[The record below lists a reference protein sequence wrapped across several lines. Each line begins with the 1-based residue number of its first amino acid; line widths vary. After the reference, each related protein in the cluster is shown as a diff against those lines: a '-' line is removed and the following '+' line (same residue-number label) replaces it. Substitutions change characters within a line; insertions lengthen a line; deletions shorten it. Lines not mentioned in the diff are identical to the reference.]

1 LFKIQ
6 LGFVMKETNQIVKKS
21 NDLITAKYRLTIIQ
35 QYVLHN
41 VISQIHIEDTDFKK
55 YEVNVRSIAENH
67 GIDTKN
73 AYRYIKKSA
82 LELNKQP
89 IIIGDEI
96 EGIALNW
103 FSSVRYNSNRGTLL
117 VDFHPDLK
125 PYLLQLQSYFTQYE
139 NKNIQQFKCVHS
151 LRFYEFL
158 KQKQNLGKGKEFYI
172 ELTLAEIRSMFC
184 FSDTEYKA
192 NKDLRVYVIEPAL
205 KEINEQTDL
214 SIVDTQFLKK
224 GRSINSIYITAKPK
238 TTSKTAKKADS
249 SDSKQKTV
257 EIPTNIA
264 KQPENANLSVLQH
277 RASKITGLIMSNRLS
292 DRFKQGDESIMQMMA
307 RIQSEITTD
316 EIADQWQN
324 KLEEFGVIFS

>member
-1 LFKIQ
+1 
-6 LGFVMKETNQIVKKS
+6 MKEVNQIIKKS

-55 YEVNVRSIAENH
+55 YEINVRSIAESH

-103 FSSVRYNSNRGTLL
+103 FASVRYNSNRGSLL

-158 KQKQNLGKGKEFYI
+158 KQKQNLGKGLEFYI
-172 ELTLAEIRSMFC
+172 ELTIDDIRSMFC
-184 FSDTEYKA
+184 FSENEYKKT
-192 NKDLRVYVIEPAL
+192 NDLKRFVIEPAI
-205 KEINEQTDL
+205 KEITNQTDL
-214 SIVDTQFLKK
+214 NIKDVQFLKK
-224 GRSINSIYITAKPK
+224 GRSIHSVYIIAEPK
-238 TTSKTAKKADS
+238 KSTKNNEHLPHIKKSKFETIIKEP
-249 SDSKQKTV
+249 QK
-257 EIPTNIA
+257 EIKND
-264 KQPENANLSVLQH
+264 LSH
-277 RASKITGLIMSNRLS
+277 RASKITGLIMSNGLV
-292 DRFKQGDESIMQMMA
+292 DRFKRGDESAIDMMK
-307 RIQSEITTD
+307 RIKNEITSD
-316 EIADQWQN
+316 ISAEQWEN
-324 KLEEFGVIFS
+324 KLIEFGINF

>member
-1 LFKIQ
+1 
-6 LGFVMKETNQIVKKS
+6 MKETNQIVKKS

-35 QYVLHN
+35 QYVLHH

-96 EGIALNW
+96 EGIAMNW

-172 ELTLAEIRSMFC
+172 ELTLDEIRSMFC
-184 FSDTEYKA
+184 FSDNEYKKA
-192 NKDLRVYVIEPAL
+192 NDLKRFVIAPAL
-205 KEINEQTDL
+205 KEITDQTDL
-214 SIVDTQFLKK
+214 IITDTQFLKK
-224 GRSINSIYITAKPK
+224 GRSIHSVYITAKPK
-238 TTSKTAKKADS
+238 TASKTVKNKDS
-249 SDSKQKTV
+249 SVSKQKTV
-257 EIPTNIA
+257 EIPTNIV
-264 KQPENANLSVLQH
+264 KQPENANMDVLEH
-277 RASKITGLIMSNRLS
+277 RKSKITGSIMANGLA
-292 DRFKQGDESIMQMMA
+292 DRFKRGDESVMDMMK
-307 RIQSEITTD
+307 RIKQEISND
-316 EIADQWQN
+316 DIADQWEN
-324 KLEEFGVIFS
+324 KLEEFGVIF

>member
-1 LFKIQ
+1 
-6 LGFVMKETNQIVKKS
+6 MKANQIIKKS

-41 VISQIHIEDTDFKK
+41 VISQIHMDDTDFKK
-55 YEVNVRSIAENH
+55 YEVNVRSIADNH

-125 PYLLQLQSYFTQYE
+125 PYLLQLQGYFTQYE

-172 ELTLAEIRSMFC
+172 ELTIAEIRSMFC
-184 FSDTEYKA
+184 FSDNEYK
-192 NKDLRVYVIEPAL
+192 NTKDLRVRVIEPAL

-214 SIVDTQFLKK
+214 SIVDIQFLKK

-238 TTSKTAKKADS
+238 TLSKTLKK
-249 SDSKQKTV
+249 SDSDAPKPQTV
-257 EIPTNIA
+257 KIPTNLV
-264 KQPENANLSVLQH
+264 KQPENANQSDLEH
-277 RASKITGLIMSNRLS
+277 RASRITGEIMRNRLS
-292 DRFKQGDESIMQMMA
+292 ERFKQGDESGMQMMK
-307 RIQSEITTD
+307 RIQSEITD
-316 EIADQWQN
+316 EATAEQWEN
-324 KLEEFGVIFS
+324 KLQEFGVIF

>member
-1 LFKIQ
+1 
-6 LGFVMKETNQIVKKS
+6 M
-21 NDLITAKYRLTIIQ
+21 
-35 QYVLHN
+35 
-41 VISQIHIEDTDFKK
+41 
-55 YEVNVRSIAENH
+55 NVRSIAENH

-125 PYLLQLQSYFTQYE
+125 PYLLQLQGYFTQYE

-172 ELTLAEIRSMFC
+172 ELTSMRSVQC
-184 FSDTEYKA
+184 FAS
-192 NKDLRVYVIEPAL
+192 LIL
-205 KEINEQTDL
+205 
-214 SIVDTQFLKK
+214 
-224 GRSINSIYITAKPK
+224 
-238 TTSKTAKKADS
+238 
-249 SDSKQKTV
+249 
-257 EIPTNIA
+257 NI
-264 KQPENANLSVLQH
+264 KN
-277 RASKITGLIMSNRLS
+277 
-292 DRFKQGDESIMQMMA
+292 QM
-307 RIQSEITTD
+307 I
-316 EIADQWQN
+316 
-324 KLEEFGVIFS
+324 

>member
-1 LFKIQ
+1 
-6 LGFVMKETNQIVKKS
+6 MKETNQIVKKS

-125 PYLLQLQSYFTQYE
+125 PYLLQLQGYFTQYE
-139 NKNIQQFKCVHS
+139 NKNIQRFKCVHS

-158 KQKQNLGKGKEFYI
+158 KQKQNLGKGKEFYV

-184 FSDTEYKA
+184 FSDSEYKA

-205 KEINEQTDL
+205 KEIHEQTDL
-214 SIVDTQFLKK
+214 SITDTQFLKK
-224 GRSINSIYITAKPK
+224 GRSIHSVYITAKPK
-238 TTSKTAKKADS
+238 TASKTAKN
-249 SDSKQKTV
+249 SDSGVLKPKTV
-257 EIPTNIA
+257 EIPA
-264 KQPENANLSVLQH
+264 EVVKQPKNANLSDLEKRV
-277 RASKITGLIMSNRLS
+277 RTITGAIAKNNLAS
-292 DRFKQGDESIMQMMA
+292 RFQHGNESPLDMMK
-307 RIQSEITTD
+307 RIQSEITSD
-316 EIADQWQN
+316 EIADLWQN
-324 KLEEFGVIFS
+324 KLESMGVVF